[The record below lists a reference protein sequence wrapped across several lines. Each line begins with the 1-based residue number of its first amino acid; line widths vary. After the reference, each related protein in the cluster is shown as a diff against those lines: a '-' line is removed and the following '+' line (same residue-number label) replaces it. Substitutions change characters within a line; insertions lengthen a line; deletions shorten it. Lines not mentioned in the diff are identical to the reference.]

1 MNRIVGAFEKIKI
14 SGLSN
19 EINLDDS
26 LELIAKIDTGAFSG
40 VIHAENIELK
50 DEVLR
55 FDLMGDTRFRLET
68 KDFKI
73 RKVRNTH
80 GGSKKRYLVNFEIE
94 ISGDKFNALL
104 GLDDRSKMKFD
115 MLLGRAFLNK
125 YEILVDTHRN
135 IELDK
140 EWQKM
145 GGEQ

>member
-1 MNRIVGAFEKIKI
+1 MNRVIGAFEKIKI
-14 SGLSN
+14 NGLADASN
-19 EINLDDS
+19 FKDS
-26 LELIAKIDTGAFSG
+26 LEVLAKIDTGAFSG

-50 DEVLR
+50 DEVLC

>member
-1 MNRIVGAFEKIKI
+1 MNRIIGAFEKIKI

-19 EINLDDS
+19 EADLDDS

-50 DEVLR
+50 DEVIR
-55 FDLMGDTRFRLET
+55 FDLMGDARFHLET
-68 KDFKI
+68 KDFKT

-94 ISGDKFNALL
+94 ISGDKYNALL
-104 GLDDRSKMKFD
+104 GLDDRSKMKFG

-135 IELDK
+135 IELDE
-140 EWQKM
+140 EWRKM

>member
-26 LELIAKIDTGAFSG
+26 IELIAKIDTGAFSG

-55 FDLMGDTRFRLET
+55 FDLMGDTRFRSEA

-104 GLDDRSKMKFD
+104 GLDDRFKMKFD

-135 IELDK
+135 IELDE

>member
-14 SGLSN
+14 SGLPN
-19 EINLDDS
+19 EVHLDDS

-68 KDFKI
+68 KDFRI

-135 IELDK
+135 IELDG

>member
-1 MNRIVGAFEKIKI
+1 
-14 SGLSN
+14 
-19 EINLDDS
+19 
-26 LELIAKIDTGAFSG
+26 
-40 VIHAENIELK
+40 
-50 DEVLR
+50 
-55 FDLMGDTRFRLET
+55 MGDTRFRLET
-68 KDFKI
+68 KDFRI

-135 IELDK
+135 IELDE

>member
-50 DEVLR
+50 DEVLC

-68 KDFKI
+68 KDFRI
-73 RKVRNTH
+73 RKLRNTH
-80 GGSKKRYLVNFEIE
+80 CGSKKL
-94 ISGDKFNALL
+94 
-104 GLDDRSKMKFD
+104 
-115 MLLGRAFLNK
+115 
-125 YEILVDTHRN
+125 
-135 IELDK
+135 
-140 EWQKM
+140 
-145 GGEQ
+145 

>member
-14 SGLSN
+14 SGLPN
-19 EINLDDS
+19 EVHLDDS

-50 DEVLR
+50 DEVLC

-125 YEILVDTHRN
+125 YKILVDTHRN
-135 IELDK
+135 IELDE